1 MKHRCGF
8 YIGDFFFSVPI
19 ESVQEVLKKAVI
31 APVPGTPATV
41 AGLLNLR
48 GAIVTV
54 LDIRSRLGLA
64 PMLSSEPGALLLLD
78 DGVESVGLSID
89 RVGDVIG
96 VEEGTFEPLPETL
109 RGPARSLI
117 QGAYKLPDRLMLAL
131 DLNAV
136 LDAGLRTPE
145 GSGK

>member
-8 YIGDFFFSVPI
+8 YIGDFFFSVPL
-19 ESVQEVLKKAVI
+19 ESVREVLKKAVV
-31 APVPGTPATV
+31 APVPGTPPTV

-64 PMLSSEPGALLLLD
+64 PKPSAEPGALLLLD
-78 DGVESVGLSID
+78 DGDESVGLSID
-89 RVGDVIG
+89 RVGDVVG
-96 VEEGTFEPLPETL
+96 VEEGSFEPLPETL

-131 DLNAV
+131 DLDAV
-136 LDAGLRTPE
+136 LDAERSMAE

>member
-1 MKHRCGF
+1 
-8 YIGDFFFSVPI
+8 
-19 ESVQEVLKKAVI
+19 
-31 APVPGTPATV
+31 
-41 AGLLNLR
+41 
-48 GAIVTV
+48 
-54 LDIRSRLGLA
+54 
-64 PMLSSEPGALLLLD
+64 MLSSEPGALLLLD

-145 GSGK
+145 GSEK